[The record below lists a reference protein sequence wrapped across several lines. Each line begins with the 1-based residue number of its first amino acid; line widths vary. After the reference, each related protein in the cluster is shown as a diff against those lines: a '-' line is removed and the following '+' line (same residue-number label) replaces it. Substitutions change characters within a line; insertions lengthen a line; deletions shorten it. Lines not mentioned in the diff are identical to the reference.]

1 MIDQQKQKFIR
12 LIHVAKRELGLDEDT
27 YRAMLVNVTGMDST
41 KAMPLYKLEA
51 VVKHLKQTG
60 FKVRSKPQT
69 RQLADD
75 LQSKKIRALWL
86 DMHDE
91 GIVKNP
97 SEAALAAYVK
107 RLTGVDSLHWL
118 SSEQASSVIETLKKW
133 QKRMSQPKHKPTQQE
148 A

>member
-27 YRAMLVNVTGMDST
+27 YRAMLMNVTGMDTT
-41 KAMPLYKLEA
+41 KAMPLTKLEA
-51 VVKHLKQTG
+51 VVKHLKQAG

-107 RLTGVDSLHWL
+107 RLTGVDTLQWL
-118 SSEQASSVIETLKKW
+118 STEQASSVIETLKKW
-133 QKRMSQPKHKPTQQE
+133 QKRMSKPTQQE

>member
-41 KAMPLYKLEA
+41 KTMPLYKLEA
-51 VVKHLKQTG
+51 VVKHMKRTG

-69 RQLADD
+69 RSLADD
-75 LQSKKIRALWL
+75 AQSKKIRALWL
-86 DMHDE
+86 DMAE
-91 GIVKNP
+91 KGIVKNP
-97 SEAALAAYVK
+97 SEAALATYVK
-107 RLTGVDSLHWL
+107 RLTGVDRLEWL
-118 SSEQASSVIETLKKW
+118 STEQASSVIETLKKW
-133 QKRMSQPKHKPTQQE
+133 QKRMTKAKE

>member
-41 KAMPLYKLEA
+41 KTMPLYKLEA

-69 RQLADD
+69 RSLADD
-75 LQSKKIRALWL
+75 AQSKKIRALWL

-97 SEAALAAYVK
+97 SEAALASYVK
-107 RLTGVDSLHWL
+107 RLTSVDRLEWL
-118 SSEQASSVIETLKKW
+118 STEQASSVIETLKKW
-133 QKRMSQPKHKPTQQE
+133 QKRMTKAKE